1 MTHLINR
8 RRLLGGGVGALAAAA
23 VGRLAHVAEEPAA
36 ANPPPVN
43 QSQETANTM
52 EPAYGDY
59 TVVFDHYAEIPME
72 SGYIL
77 TDAPSLLR
85 LSNGELL
92 CAVPLMIRG
101 TPREPVG
108 PLLFF
113 RSHDDGQT
121 WTRQSAE
128 SIFCAGTLF
137 QHDES
142 LYFIGTGPVHRE
154 DSNMGIIRSDDDG
167 ETWSEP
173 VTLFEGPFYNPACS
187 YVMRDGQFYWC
198 CDTERDT
205 TYVIAG
211 DLSRDLTD
219 PAAWRISDGLPM
231 PEVPPSLTRGPGN
244 GRILEGNVVD
254 VNGRL
259 QVSWRYMIDMR
270 DTVGI
275 GAICDMEDDGDR
287 LDYRFR
293 MLHALPGAQ
302 NQFHIVHDEVSGLY
316 WMNAT
321 LPTRSQDQ
329 DPEFNEFLEENPH
342 YGGPPG
348 RERRILALFCS
359 FDALNWL
366 PAGYI
371 AVWPEVRQA
380 SNYCGLLIDGDDLL
394 VAARTSREGRNQHDN
409 DLTTFHRVRDFRDRA
424 AFLLPGDL

>member
-1 MTHLINR
+1 MIHRINR
-8 RRLLGGGVGALAAAA
+8 RALLGGGIGALGAAAA
-23 VGRLAHVAEEPAA
+23 GPLARAAEVPAGSRPATGNPNA
-36 ANPPPVN
+36 AGK
-43 QSQETANTM
+43 AM
-52 EPAYGDY
+52 EPTLGEY

-72 SGYIL
+72 RGYIL

-85 LSNGELL
+85 LSDGGLL
-92 CAVPLMIRG
+92 CSVPLMIRG
-101 TPREPVG
+101 TPKEPVG

-113 RSHDDGQT
+113 RSEDDGAS
-121 WTRQSAE
+121 WTRLPAE

-137 QHDES
+137 RHGDS
-142 LYFIGTGPVHRE
+142 LYFIGTGPDHRR
-154 DSNMGIIRSDDDG
+154 DSNMAIIRSDDDG
-167 ETWSEP
+167 QTWTEP
-173 VTLFEGPFYNPACS
+173 STLFEGPFYNPACS

-198 CDTERDT
+198 CDTGRDT

-211 DLSRDLTD
+211 DLSRELTD
-219 PAAWRISDGLPM
+219 PAAWRISDGLPR
-231 PEVPPSLTRGPGN
+231 PPLPPSLSRGRGS
-244 GRILEGNVVD
+244 GSILEGNVVD

-259 QVSWRYMIDMR
+259 QVSWRYMIDGR

-275 GAICDMEDDGDR
+275 GVICDVDDDGER

-293 MLHALPGAQ
+293 MFHALPGAQ
-302 NQFHIVHDEVSGLY
+302 NQFHIVHDDVSGLY

-329 DPEFNEFLEENPH
+329 DPAFNERLRRNPQ

-371 AVWPEVRQA
+371 CVWPLVRQA

-394 VAARTSREGRNQHDN
+394 VAARTSRDGRNQHDN
-409 DLTTFHRVRDFRDRA
+409 DLTTFHRVRNFRERA
-424 AFLLPGDL
+424 AALMPAEGE